1 MKIAVCVHLYHTDMW
16 EEIENYLNNL
26 TLPYKLYVNLPYET
40 DGKQFL
46 DFQWDTYVNYYQDLK
61 KAGKDNHQKAY
72 NHFIK
77 HGLRENRFYRKDHLE
92 VFHKIS
98 NFKNDSI
105 VFLSPNKGL
114 DLGGF
119 LYTYKHIESDCDLIL
134 KIHTKKG
141 MGSKE
146 RPSRELEVSGFD
158 KAFVKGKEWFNSLMN
173 GVLLSESQVK
183 KIINNFKTDI
193 KLGMVGYKTFN
204 NFSLNYSEMEK
215 LFFYFNMKGIES
227 DYNFIGGTI
236 FWCRNS
242 ILKKYLTDKTIDE
255 ILGKM
260 TYGYVV
266 EPSINHA
273 MERILGCIVY
283 LENKEIKI
291 IK

>member
-1 MKIAVCVHLYHTDMW
+1 MNIAVCVHLYHADMW
-16 EEIENYLNNL
+16 GEIENYLNNL
-26 TLPYKLYVNLPYET
+26 KYEYKLYVNLPYQTNGSIPHNFE
-40 DGKQFL
+40 
-46 DFQWDTYVNYYQDLK
+46 WETYVNSYEDLVKAK
-61 KAGKDNHQKAY
+61 KDTYEKA
-72 NHFIK
+72 IK
-77 HGLRENRFYRKDHLE
+77 HYKTYGYIEGRLYNKEHFE
-92 VFHKIS
+92 VIEKIKKYK
-98 NFKNDSI
+98 KNSKI
-105 VFLSPNKGL
+105 IISPNKGL

-119 LYTYKHIESDCDLIL
+119 LYTYKHIESDCDIIL

-146 RPSRELEVSGFD
+146 SPSRELEVSGFD
-158 KAFVKGKEWFNSLMN
+158 KAFAKGKEWFNSLMN
-173 GVLLSESQVK
+173 GVLLSESQVD
-183 KIINNFKTDI
+183 KIINNFKKDK

-215 LFFYFNMKGIES
+215 LFSYFKMKEIKS
-227 DYNFIGGTI
+227 NYDFIGGTI

-255 ILGKM
+255 ILDKM
-260 TYGYVV
+260 PYGYVV

>member
-1 MKIAVCVHLYHTDMW
+1 
-16 EEIENYLNNL
+16 
-26 TLPYKLYVNLPYET
+26 
-40 DGKQFL
+40 
-46 DFQWDTYVNYYQDLK
+46 
-61 KAGKDNHQKAY
+61 
-72 NHFIK
+72 
-77 HGLRENRFYRKDHLE
+77 
-92 VFHKIS
+92 
-98 NFKNDSI
+98 
-105 VFLSPNKGL
+105 
-114 DLGGF
+114 
-119 LYTYKHIESDCDLIL
+119 
-134 KIHTKKG
+134 